1 MGARIA
7 VACAFTLHDSNRRP
21 LPLEF
26 SLAPIFPS
34 RTGDLR
40 GGSLASEAGVT
51 DPGYSSAWTSHL
63 ARRGRIDL
71 PHDWLLR
78 FAAQLDF
85 DWFGCG
91 LGFVGILPAQF
102 RFSIVDARRD
112 HLLRLARHVSL
123 HPDKLRSSQIQFFS
137 STA

>member
-63 ARRGRIDL
+63 ARHGRIDL

-102 RFSIVDARRD
+102 RFSIVDACRD
-112 HLLRLARHVSL
+112 HVLRLPCHISL
-123 HPDKLRSSQIQFFS
+123 RSDKLWSAALQFF
-137 STA
+137 TRAA